1 MSATPAETLP
11 ATSERSMPATS
22 ARVKRARGVALFWQ
36 TMWARAYPRI
46 VGSLLRDRSWLLFET
61 VLPLGTTVG
70 YVFVYEAVGA
80 PRDYIGFVVLG
91 GAMMAFWLN
100 ILWAMASQ
108 LYWDKEGG
116 NLEIY
121 ILSPGSLMA
130 ILLGMAVGGFV
141 MSLTR
146 ATIIIL
152 VCSLAFHVTYTV
164 ANLPLLAAV
173 FLLTMVALYGM
184 GMMFA
189 SVFLASGREAY
200 HLSNMLQEPIYL
212 ASGFYFPVKALGFWV
227 AAFASIIPL
236 TLGMDAMRQLL
247 FTSDPTLGF
256 LTVQVELLI
265 LVVLSVFFL
274 YAARFML
281 AKLEEIGRREGRL
294 IERRR

>member
-1 MSATPAETLP
+1 MSEQIIETP
-11 ATSERSMPATS
+11 
-22 ARVKRARGVALFWQ
+22 RVKRASGVALFWQ

-46 VGSLLRDRSWLLFET
+46 VGSLLRDRGWLFFET
-61 VLPLGTTVG
+61 VLPLATTIG
-70 YVFVYEAVGA
+70 YVFVYKAVSA
-80 PRDYIGFVVLG
+80 PEEYIGFVVLG

-141 MSLTR
+141 MSFTR
-146 ATIIIL
+146 ATVIVL
-152 VCSLAFHVTYTV
+152 VCALAFNVVFSVT
-164 ANLPLLAAV
+164 NLPLLLAI
-173 FLLTMVALYGM
+173 FILTMVALYGM

-189 SVFLASGREAY
+189 SVFLASGREAW

-212 ASGFYFPVKALGFWV
+212 ASGFYFPVKTLGFWV

-236 TLGMDAMRQLL
+236 TVGMDAMRQLL
-247 FTSDPTLGF
+247 FPADVTLGF
-256 LTVQVELLI
+256 LTVEVEAII
-265 LVVLSVFFL
+265 LVVLSVIFI

-281 AKLEEIGRREGRL
+281 TKLEEIGRREGRL